1 MNWTRGGRKL
11 QRASKT
17 QHDGAAGDGVVH
29 NHKCPGGQSL
39 EKHGEYLRGAARTG
53 AASPSLPAGEGWP
66 VSFCLLLRPFHP
78 GCLSPARAPEYKGVA
93 ILVQADPVLRDVIG
107 TSSGKSASGSK
118 LPSPWSPPHFVL
130 AFRRILS
137 SGSSRP
143 WSTKSISLFQQTE
156 TQVEIQ
162 NFQGIY
168 LSPQQ
173 AKALL
178 GVLQQNVTGYENA
191 FGEIKLDPRMVPPG
205 PVH

>member
-1 MNWTRGGRKL
+1 
-11 QRASKT
+11 
-17 QHDGAAGDGVVH
+17 
-29 NHKCPGGQSL
+29 
-39 EKHGEYLRGAARTG
+39 
-53 AASPSLPAGEGWP
+53 LPAGEGWP

-143 WSTKSISLFQQTE
+143 WSTKSISLRSRAAFLRGLC
-156 TQVEIQ
+156 V
-162 NFQGIY
+162 FRFSAS
-168 LSPQQ
+168 LDRHDP
-173 AKALL
+173 L
-178 GVLQQNVTGYENA
+178 G
-191 FGEIKLDPRMVPPG
+191 PRNSVPATRF
-205 PVH
+205 PVPNPLH